1 MVDMRRTLR
10 RQRGFTLI
18 ELLVV
23 IAIIAVLIALLL
35 PAVQQAREAARR
47 TQCRNNLKQ
56 LGLASA
62 NYESTFK
69 LFPTGGKGIDFA
81 KINMFAFPSSYFTSA
96 LPYIDQTPVY
106 QQFNF
111 NLHYSNAA
119 NVAPASTKI
128 TAFLCPSNALTQA
141 DPQGF
146 GETDYH
152 PNIFVDID
160 PNTGSRAGQNGVAGG
175 ANGST
180 LGATV
185 SGPLGLFPLSVAFTT
200 DGLSNTVAIWEC
212 AGKPA
217 GIVGKY
223 PYASYTLG
231 GASGANSALMPG
243 GTQSAPNRW
252 ADPDSGSGVSG
263 QNTNSVGGSNQY
275 LNGNKTPMGG
285 PATCPW
291 TTNNCGP
298 NNEPFSLHVGGAHAL
313 LADGSVRFISENIA
327 WQTYRA
333 ICGAN
338 EGSAVSDF

>member
-1 MVDMRRTLR
+1 MVGIGGAAR

-47 TQCRNNLKQ
+47 TQCKNNLKQ

-62 NYESTFK
+62 NYESTFR
-69 LFPTGGKGIDFA
+69 LFPTGGKGIDFS
-81 KINMFAFPSSYFTSA
+81 KINIFAFPNSYFTAA
-96 LPYIDQTPVY
+96 LPYLDQTPVF
-106 QQFNF
+106 QQFNL
-111 NLHYSNAA
+111 NLHYTNAA
-119 NVAPASTKI
+119 NVAAASTKL
-128 TAFLCPSNALTQA
+128 TAFLCPSNAYTQA

-152 PNIFVDID
+152 PCTFVDID
-160 PNTGSRAGQNGVAGG
+160 PVTSARNGQNGTAGG
-175 ANGST
+175 ANGSS

-185 SGPLGLFPLSVAFTT
+185 SGPLGLQPLAIAFTT

-212 AGKPA
+212 SGKPA

-223 PYASYTLG
+223 PYASYTIG
-231 GASGANSALMPG
+231 GAPGSNSALMPS

-263 QNTNSVGGSNQY
+263 QNNNTAAGPNQF
-275 LNGNKTPMGG
+275 LNGNKFPMGG
-285 PATCPW
+285 PPACPW

-313 LADGSVRFISENIA
+313 LADGSVRFVSENIA

-338 EGSAVSDF
+338 DGTVVGDY